1 MSVRETRPVL
11 DDDRLRR
18 LVRDLEAVVR
28 RELPWYEGNQRDP
41 GIALVEL
48 LAFLGDSLTDDQS
61 RFADEAYLATR
72 SRLAVTVDALPWREV
87 AALESSG
94 PGDHVYVADRR
105 DDGSASLRFGDGQ
118 HGQRPSAGAQV
129 AATYRTGADGNR
141 ATVTIR
147 WPAKP
152 PLALEVYAG
161 AARICFAPPRRSWRD
176 CLARLF
182 GGPR

>member
-1 MSVRETRPVL
+1 ML

-18 LVRDLEAVVR
+18 LVRELEAVVR
-28 RELPWYEGNQRDP
+28 RELPWYDGNQRDP

-48 LAFLGDSLTDDQS
+48 LAFVGDSLTDYQS
-61 RFADEAYLATR
+61 RLADEAYLPTR

-87 AALESSG
+87 AALESAG
-94 PGDHVYVADRR
+94 PADHVYVVNRS
-105 DDGSASLRFGDGQ
+105 DDGSARLRFGDGQ

-129 AATYRTGADGNR
+129 AATYRTGAGGNR

-147 WPAKP
+147 WPAEP
-152 PLALEVYAG
+152 PLALEVHAG
-161 AARICFAPPRRSWRD
+161 AARISFAPPRRSWRD

-182 GGPR
+182 GRRR

>member
-1 MSVRETRPVL
+1 M
-11 DDDRLRR
+11 
-18 LVRDLEAVVR
+18 R
-28 RELPWYEGNQRDP
+28 RELPWYDGNQRDP

-48 LAFLGDSLTDDQS
+48 LAFVGDSLTDYQS
-61 RFADEAYLATR
+61 RLADEAYLPTR

-87 AALESSG
+87 AALESAG
-94 PGDHVYVADRR
+94 PADHVYVVNRS

-129 AATYRTGADGNR
+129 AATYRTGAGGNR

-147 WPAKP
+147 WPAEP
-152 PLALEVYAG
+152 PLALEVHAG
-161 AARICFAPPRRSWRD
+161 AARISFAPARRSWRD

-182 GGPR
+182 GRRR

>member
-1 MSVRETRPVL
+1 MSETRPVL

-18 LVRDLEAVVR
+18 LVRELEPVVR
-28 RELPWYEGNQRDP
+28 RELPWYDGNQRDP

-48 LAFLGDSLTDDQS
+48 LAFVGDSLTDYQS
-61 RFADEAYLATR
+61 RLADEAYLPTR
-72 SRLAVTVDALPWREV
+72 SHLAVTVDALPWREV

-94 PGDHVYVADRR
+94 PADHVYVVNRS

-129 AATYRTGADGNR
+129 AATYRTGAGGNR
-141 ATVTIR
+141 TTVTIR
-147 WPAKP
+147 WPAEP
-152 PLALEVYAG
+152 PLALEVHAG
-161 AARICFAPPRRSWRD
+161 AARISFAPPRRSWRH

-182 GGPR
+182 GRRR